1 MVNEYIVE
9 GTTVE
14 DAIAEGIAQSG
25 LSESEVDI
33 EVLDEG
39 SKKHFGF
46 GSAKP
51 ARVKV
56 TPKNETNAET
66 ETEVEDEDE
75 PEALEPSEIAAPI
88 IEEESEAI
96 SQDYNNLEIDDLS
109 DDQID
114 SIADEAIDAITKIA
128 KYCGANNIEI
138 DEYEGDEGEVIL
150 DIVGEDLAFL
160 IGRHGRTIEALQT
173 VTSAIVTKKVGIR
186 YPITVDVEG
195 YRHRRKQKVIEIANK
210 AADRALRSGRPVSL
224 RPMSPQERRI
234 VHIAIREL
242 VGVTSTS
249 EGVGDS
255 RHVVVIPS

>member
-1 MVNEYIVE
+1 MVKEYVAE
-9 GTTVE
+9 GSTVE
-14 DAIAEGIAQSG
+14 EAIAEGIAQLG
-25 LSESEVDI
+25 LSEDEVEI
-33 EVLDEG
+33 EVIEEG

-46 GSAKP
+46 GSSKP
-51 ARVKV
+51 ACVKLTAKASEAV
-56 TPKNETNAET
+56 EDIVDFEEAVPV
-66 ETEVEDEDE
+66 VEDEHEAASEHFNSLDVADLTDE
-75 PEALEPSEIAAPI
+75 
-88 IEEESEAI
+88 
-96 SQDYNNLEIDDLS
+96 
-109 DDQID
+109 QID
-114 SIADEAIDAITKIA
+114 SIADEAIGAVTKIA
-128 KYCGANNIEI
+128 TYCGANNIEV

-150 DIVGEDLAFL
+150 DIVGDDLAFL

-173 VTSAIVTKKVGIR
+173 VTSAIVTKKMAIR

-242 VGVTSTS
+242 VNVTSTS

>member
-1 MVNEYIVE
+1 MVKEFVAE
-9 GTTVE
+9 GSTVE
-14 DAIAEGIAQSG
+14 EAIAEGMAQLG
-25 LSESEVDI
+25 LSKDEI
-33 EVLDEG
+33 EVEIIEEG

-56 TPKNETNAET
+56 VAK
-66 ETEVEDEDE
+66 VEDDSEDE
-75 PEALEPSEIAAPI
+75 LEAEPAGDERVSEN
-88 IEEESEAI
+88 E
-96 SQDYNNLEIDDLS
+96 DFNNLDVEDLS
-109 DDQID
+109 DEQID
-114 SIADEAIDAITKIA
+114 SIADEAIAAITKIA
-128 KYCGANNIEI
+128 GYCGVNNVEI
-138 DEYEGDEGEVIL
+138 DEYEGEEGEVIL
-150 DIVGEDLAFL
+150 DIVGDDLAFL

-173 VTSAIVTKKVGIR
+173 VTSAIVTKKMGIR

-224 RPMSPQERRI
+224 RPMTPQERRI
-234 VHIAIREL
+234 VHIAIREI
-242 VGVTSTS
+242 VNVTSTS